1 MEARGTVGAYTIGL
15 NYTVRDHTELVAAH
29 YFYAS
34 QLKDIPLKGSVQGE
48 LVELQ
53 GTDGK
58 RIPSSLCRERKQRKQ
73 RNRAADVLQPLTFYN
88 SVGLTGKWMLGTR
101 ALPVNLRLEHS
112 TENPGQR
119 MYANVTSQPD
129 AAFEAM
135 VQAVQKSILG
145 GDRITTAKHM
155 SANSQLSSRAH
166 HHS

>member
-58 RIPSSLCRERKQRKQ
+58 RIPSSLCRERKQR
-73 RNRAADVLQPLTFYN
+73 N
-88 SVGLTGKWMLGTR
+88 LTGKMDARHPR
-101 ALPVNLRLEHS
+101 ASRES
-112 TENPGQR
+112 TSGAQHREPR
-119 MYANVTSQPD
+119 ATNVRERDFST
-129 AAFEAM
+129 
-135 VQAVQKSILG
+135 
-145 GDRITTAKHM
+145 
-155 SANSQLSSRAH
+155 
-166 HHS
+166 